1 MVHLCFDADITFV
14 PELQL
19 LFMAHTLL
27 ESPCYSARTHGFYC
41 WHRTLPLCSNWQYC
55 KTGLHMTGLTIDNK
69 YTFLH
74 CVFEMIDGKETG
86 MLIVCSTCV
95 LNTSELKYTGNKHTD
110 HSGTGQRYVGLCI
123 RLALISHTQLHT
135 HIHTPP

>member
-1 MVHLCFDADITFV
+1 
-14 PELQL
+14 
-19 LFMAHTLL
+19 
-27 ESPCYSARTHGFYC
+27 
-41 WHRTLPLCSNWQYC
+41 
-55 KTGLHMTGLTIDNK
+55 MTGLTIDNK

-123 RLALISHTQLHT
+123 RLALISHTRLHT
-135 HIHTPP
+135 HIHTPPQTTFLCKQTHACTHTLDPHLGQQKAVQSMSPPPPFPSISSQSFHSTHLALKGLSDYQT